1 MVKIIITRSSFN
13 NFNVNNNYNTINC
26 VFNKKYTVLQDLI
39 YEVYDVKLDNISY
52 VDNFMLMKILMNTIV
67 YKRKINQENKYN
79 ELKNLISHMYD
90 VPHYSIYKLYDINLN
105 NIIENEFCILNDDE
119 HEISDINID
128 YNVKYEKVE
137 KRKKYITMFTIMFLI
152 IYVLVLEY
160 LFQIKFIQIKDPVN
174 YDNIVKLY
182 NNISK
187 YAYNNVVVP
196 LVLLKDDI
204 INNNNIY

>member
-1 MVKIIITRSSFN
+1 M
-13 NFNVNNNYNTINC
+13 
-26 VFNKKYTVLQDLI
+26 
-39 YEVYDVKLDNISY
+39 
-52 VDNFMLMKILMNTIV
+52 
-67 YKRKINQENKYN
+67 
-79 ELKNLISHMYD
+79 
-90 VPHYSIYKLYDINLN
+90 N